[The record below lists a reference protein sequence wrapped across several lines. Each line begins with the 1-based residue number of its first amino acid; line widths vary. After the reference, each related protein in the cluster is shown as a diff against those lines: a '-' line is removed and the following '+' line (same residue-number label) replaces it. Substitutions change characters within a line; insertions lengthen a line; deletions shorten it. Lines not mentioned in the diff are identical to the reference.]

1 MFKLKRISSYEV
13 LFDSFEPKVI
23 EELNL
28 NFDFELSNANSTEES
43 ISHEI
48 VLEYDSK
55 DKLYLIDKLGAYN
68 VKGNTDK
75 GLIVFSSSNLDWV
88 ADFVINLQDKVKV
101 LQPEILL
108 EIVKE
113 KIEKMNKIYK
123 CWQTDVNFS
132 MVW

>member
-123 CWQTDVNFS
+123 C
-132 MVW
+132 